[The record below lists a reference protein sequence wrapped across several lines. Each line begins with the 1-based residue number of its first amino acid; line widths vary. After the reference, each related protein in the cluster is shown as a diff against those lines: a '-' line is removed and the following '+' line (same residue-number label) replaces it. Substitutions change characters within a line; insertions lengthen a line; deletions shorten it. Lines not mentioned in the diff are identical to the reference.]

1 MCSSDTAIPGIA
13 GYLRT
18 IPTASLLKHFA
29 LKSPLL
35 GEGKRLGAV
44 FGVDNLAGRGA
55 IHRSIK
61 MVAMLILPVRETAL
75 FIAIVGIQLSKN
87 DHKHHMAGVFG

>member
-44 FGVDNLAGRGA
+44 FGVDNLAGWG
-55 IHRSIK
+55 
-61 MVAMLILPVRETAL
+61 AMLILPVREAAL

-87 DHKHHMAGVFG
+87 DQNDHKHHMAGVFA